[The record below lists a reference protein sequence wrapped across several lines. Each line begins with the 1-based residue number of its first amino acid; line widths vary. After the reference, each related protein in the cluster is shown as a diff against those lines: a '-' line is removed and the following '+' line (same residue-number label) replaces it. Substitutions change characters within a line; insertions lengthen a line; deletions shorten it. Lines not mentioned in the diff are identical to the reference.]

1 MVRQDKPFPNFSI
14 MTISRAV
21 VKLSIVLDGQEEII
35 KEVDFDDFV
44 HSSFENDDDGELQLE
59 YLKYYIIE
67 EFIESHL
74 KKPIKQ
80 LAH

>member
-1 MVRQDKPFPNFSI
+1 MS
-14 MTISRAV
+14 ISRAV
-21 VKLSIVLDGQEEII
+21 VKLSIVLDGEEEII

-59 YLKYYIIE
+59 DLKNYIIE

-74 KKPIKQ
+74 KK
-80 LAH
+80 LN

>member
-1 MVRQDKPFPNFSI
+1 

-21 VKLSIVLDGQEEII
+21 VKLSIVLDGEEEII

-59 YLKYYIIE
+59 DLKNYIIE

-74 KKPIKQ
+74 KK
-80 LAH
+80 LN

>member
-1 MVRQDKPFPNFSI
+1 MSL
-14 MTISRAV
+14 SRAV
-21 VKLSIVLDGQEEII
+21 VKLSIVLDGEEEII

-59 YLKYYIIE
+59 DLKNYIIE

-74 KKPIKQ
+74 KRIN
-80 LAH
+80 

>member
-1 MVRQDKPFPNFSI
+1 M
-14 MTISRAV
+14 
-21 VKLSIVLDGQEEII
+21 LDVEEEII

-59 YLKYYIIE
+59 DLKYYIIE

-74 KKPIKQ
+74 KKIN
-80 LAH
+80 

>member
-1 MVRQDKPFPNFSI
+1 MS
-14 MTISRAV
+14 ISRAV
-21 VKLSIVLDGQEEII
+21 VKLSIVLDGEEEII

-59 YLKYYIIE
+59 DLKNYIIE

-74 KKPIKQ
+74 KRIN
-80 LAH
+80 

>member
-1 MVRQDKPFPNFSI
+1 MS
-14 MTISRAV
+14 ISRAV
-21 VKLSIVLDGQEEII
+21 VKLSIVLDGEEEKI

-59 YLKYYIIE
+59 DLKNYIIE

-74 KKPIKQ
+74 KK
-80 LAH
+80 LN

>member
-1 MVRQDKPFPNFSI
+1 MSL
-14 MTISRAV
+14 SRAV
-21 VKLSIVLDGQEEII
+21 VKLSIVFDGEEEII

-59 YLKYYIIE
+59 DLKNYIIE

-74 KKPIKQ
+74 KK
-80 LAH
+80 LN

>member
-1 MVRQDKPFPNFSI
+1 

-59 YLKYYIIE
+59 DLKYYIIE

-74 KKPIKQ
+74 KKTI
-80 LAH
+80 

>member
-1 MVRQDKPFPNFSI
+1 
-14 MTISRAV
+14 MTISISRAV
-21 VKLSIVLDGQEEII
+21 VKLSIVLDGEEEII

-59 YLKYYIIE
+59 DLKYSIIE

-74 KKPIKQ
+74 KKIN
-80 LAH
+80 

>member
-1 MVRQDKPFPNFSI
+1 

-21 VKLSIVLDGQEEII
+21 VKLSIVLDGEEEII

-44 HSSFENDDDGELQLE
+44 HSSFENDDDGEFKLE
-59 YLKYYIIE
+59 DLKYYIIE

-74 KKPIKQ
+74 KK
-80 LAH
+80 LN

>member
-1 MVRQDKPFPNFSI
+1 MS
-14 MTISRAV
+14 ISRAV
-21 VKLSIVLDGQEEII
+21 VKLSIVLNGEEEII

-59 YLKYYIIE
+59 DLKNYIIE

-74 KKPIKQ
+74 KK
-80 LAH
+80 LN

>member
-1 MVRQDKPFPNFSI
+1 MS
-14 MTISRAV
+14 ISRAV
-21 VKLSIVLDGQEEII
+21 VKLSIVLDGEEEII

-59 YLKYYIIE
+59 DLKNYIIE

-74 KKPIKQ
+74 KKIN
-80 LAH
+80 

>member
-1 MVRQDKPFPNFSI
+1 

-21 VKLSIVLDGQEEII
+21 VKLSIVLDGEEEII

-44 HSSFENDDDGELQLE
+44 HSSFENDDDGEFKLE
-59 YLKYYIIE
+59 DLKYYIIE

-74 KKPIKQ
+74 KKIN
-80 LAH
+80 

>member
-1 MVRQDKPFPNFSI
+1 

-44 HSSFENDDDGELQLE
+44 HSSFENDDDDELQLE
-59 YLKYYIIE
+59 DLKYYIIE

-74 KKPIKQ
+74 KKTT
-80 LAH
+80 